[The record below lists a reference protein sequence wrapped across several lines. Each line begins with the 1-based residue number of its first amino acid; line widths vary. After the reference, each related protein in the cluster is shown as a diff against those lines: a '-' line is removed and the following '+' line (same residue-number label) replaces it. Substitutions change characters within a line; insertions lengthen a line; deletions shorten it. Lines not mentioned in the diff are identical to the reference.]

1 MQTMIINMMTF
12 MINIPSITVQQTIF
26 KMSGVKENY
35 FMLILSQGF
44 EQNITWVADFCF
56 IMSGASTKKISTA

>member
-12 MINIPSITVQQTIF
+12 MTNIPSITVQQTIF

-35 FMLILSQGF
+35 FIIL
-44 EQNITWVADFCF
+44 C
-56 IMSGASTKKISTA
+56 